1 MKLLS
6 ETTNNSN
13 VSNGLTKVQP
23 LSPSTERRIRG
34 LIGKYPTTGKFIL
47 AFHPDK
53 IEHFASYPDRCLF
66 GEAPTLTDLRLAY
79 DGRADLQWL
88 IVQLTTFQEKL
99 NVSQKMT
106 SYQLE
111 TLAQTIATEFH
122 HLKASEI
129 CLFLARLQGGS
140 YTVDWYGSVSPD
152 KIVSALREQFMPWR
166 NNQFYQKE
174 KREEEQKRE
183 EALHSPNNVTWE
195 EWLEMKKQNKENV
208 INEDNP
214 LNVKIEQL

>member
-1 MKLLS
+1 M
-6 ETTNNSN
+6 
-13 VSNGLTKVQP
+13 
-23 LSPSTERRIRG
+23 SPSTVERIRG
-34 LIGKYPTTGKFIL
+34 IVEKYPTTGKFIL

-66 GEAPTLTDLRLAY
+66 GNAPTLTDLRIAY
-79 DGRADLQWL
+79 EGRADIQWL

-129 CLFLARLQGGS
+129 CLFFARLQGGA

-152 KIVSALREQFMPWR
+152 KIVGALREQFMPWR
-166 NNQFYQKE
+166 NHQFYLKE
-174 KREEEQKRE
+174 KQDEEQRRE
-183 EALHSPNNVTWE
+183 EAIHSPENITWGE
-195 EWLEMKKQNKENV
+195 YCREAKTIHKE
-208 INEDNP
+208 NP
-214 LNVKIEQL
+214 LNVNIDKL